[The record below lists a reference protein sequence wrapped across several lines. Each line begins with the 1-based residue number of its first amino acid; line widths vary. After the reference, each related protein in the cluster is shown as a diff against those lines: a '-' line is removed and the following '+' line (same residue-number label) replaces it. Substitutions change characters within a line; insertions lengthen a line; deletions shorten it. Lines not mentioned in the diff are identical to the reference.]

1 MSSTLIK
8 ITIISAVFA
17 ASALPAVAGAEGR
30 GNVSE
35 SIVWG
40 FLGLCAL
47 IIIAQIAPL
56 IRNLRKQSK
65 AAAEQTKAAEL
76 QQLK

>member
-1 MSSTLIK
+1 MSSALTKIALISN
-8 ITIISAVFA
+8 ILA
-17 ASALPAVAGAEGR
+17 ATAIPAVAATESR
-30 GNVSE
+30 GNSSE

-47 IIIAQIAPL
+47 IIIAQIAPM

-65 AAAEQTKAAEL
+65 IAAEQTKAAKL
-76 QQLK
+76 QQL

>member
-1 MSSTLIK
+1 MSSTLTK
-8 ITIISAVFA
+8 IAMISNILA
-17 ASALPAVAGAEGR
+17 ATAIPAVAAAESR
-30 GNVSE
+30 SNSSE

-47 IIIAQIAPL
+47 IIIAQIAPM

-65 AAAEQTKAAEL
+65 MAAEQTKTAKL
-76 QQLK
+76 QQM